1 MSRPL
6 RIEFPGALYH
16 LTSRGD
22 RREPIYRDDDDRR
35 CHLAVLAEACARFN
49 ADVLAYCLM
58 GNHYHLV
65 LQAHDGRL
73 SALMRHL
80 DSVYT
85 QSFNRRHGLVGH
97 LFQGRFK
104 SVLVDR
110 ESYLVAL
117 CRYVERNPV
126 AAGLVGSPA
135 LWPWSSCRAHLGLEP
150 APAWLAVSELQRFVL
165 GREPAGARDRSIAIR
180 RYAAWIEEPQ
190 DADKDFWAEHLR
202 GQVFLGDERFAD
214 SMRGRAAPAQSAA
227 RDVPM
232 RQRKLSSSGP
242 RTWAGWLAAHHG
254 RTADALH
261 AAYRAGWKTMPG
273 LATESGLSVAH
284 VSRLIR
290 GVERGET

>member
-1 MSRPL
+1 
-6 RIEFPGALYH
+6 
-16 LTSRGD
+16 
-22 RREPIYRDDDDRR
+22 
-35 CHLAVLAEACARFN
+35 
-49 ADVLAYCLM
+49 M

-65 LQAHDGRL
+65 LQTHEGRL

-80 DSVYT
+80 NGVYT

-135 LWPWSSCRAHLGLEP
+135 QWPWSSCR
-150 APAWLAVSELQRFVL
+150 VSCWAARRRV
-165 GREPAGARDRSIAIR
+165 RETGPSRS
-180 RYAAWIEEPQ
+180 AAMPPGSKRPE

-232 RQRKLSSSGP
+232 RQRRLSSSGS

-254 RTADALH
+254 QTANALH